1 MSATVQPP
9 TMGRV
14 ASLQTGQSNSP
25 NVIDDSSGV
34 DSPPV
39 SPSPD
44 MILASPGLST
54 STDGTTRGA
63 GKTSLPYTASEAKK
77 AKKQREALDKE
88 AQKQELKKLKAEI
101 ESGNLSVQA
110 RYDELHAADQERK
123 RAKKDKK
130 ARKKARAETDEDH
143 SRSGSL
149 VISEPMAM
157 STEKKEDGPWAVK
170 VAVEA
175 TQMVGVEGAH
185 ATRGVEVAT
194 PAEEEGAESEVPE
207 ELQYEEKSCLCLPLS
222 NKLRQVCITTIQWP
236 GFDRISMTIIGLNC
250 IALAMYDPADPD
262 CETKKCE
269 VLGYIDLFFGAFFT
283 IECVIKVIA
292 MGLYGSPGAYLS
304 NR

>member
-110 RYDELHAADQERK
+110 RYDELHAADQER
-123 RAKKDKK
+123 
-130 ARKKARAETDEDH
+130 
-143 SRSGSL
+143 RSGVGEKGAAAQL
-149 VISEPMAM
+149 AVCIQGKERDRRTTATVEPY
-157 STEKKEDGPWAVK
+157 ERQGLP
-170 VAVEA
+170 
-175 TQMVGVEGAH
+175 
-185 ATRGVEVAT
+185 
-194 PAEEEGAESEVPE
+194 EEGGSGKGARGPE
-207 ELQYEEKSCLCLPLS
+207 A
-222 NKLRQVCITTIQWP
+222 CI
-236 GFDRISMTIIGLNC
+236 
-250 IALAMYDPADPD
+250 
-262 CETKKCE
+262 
-269 VLGYIDLFFGAFFT
+269 
-283 IECVIKVIA
+283 
-292 MGLYGSPGAYLS
+292 
-304 NR
+304 